1 MTAENK
7 MRFTYWTLE
16 AIKLMKKYKADR
28 KNEILWGALNCA
40 GACMCEYD
48 RKHTEPATEA
58 VQRFLWEEGFLRG
71 ETSFERYF
79 NSGYFN
85 EKYAK
90 RA

>member
-28 KNEILWGALNCA
+28 KNETLWGALNCA

>member
-7 MRFTYWTLE
+7 MSFTYWTLE

-28 KNEILWGALNCA
+28 KNETLWGALNCA